1 MRKKLTASI
10 INKLQVP
17 EGQRYVKVFDS
28 EVPGLAV
35 RKMASGVTTFIVE
48 RRPRGSSVAKQITIG
63 RAAHFTVEQ
72 ARTEGRKLLAELSSN
87 DYLAIASLK
96 SSTPTFANAVES
108 YSKLELSG
116 KKQTYIDR
124 TQGTLRR
131 YAIPKLG
138 KTKISEISHRDVAQI
153 VMKIMQDDKHPT
165 AEMVWV
171 SISNVLSWA
180 VRFGYLDNN
189 PLTGV
194 KPKFKLT
201 ARRRFLSIEEI
212 ASLWRA
218 AECLS
223 AAQKSAFR
231 MLILLPLRRQELL
244 LSGWQNV
251 DRQWLFVPGERTKN
265 HEESALFM
273 SDFAFSILE
282 APANEIDLL
291 FTANNRT
298 PLTLGTKISVKLTEE
313 SGVSGWVYHDFRRT
327 FSTHMNER
335 GHPFHIIEACLNHRD
350 PTRRGVACVYN
361 RAEYRTAKQTVLQ
374 AWSNLVEETVSGG

>member
-10 INKLQVP
+10 ITKLQVP
-17 EGQRYVKVFDS
+17 EGQRYVKIFDS

-48 RRPRGSSVAKQITIG
+48 RRPKGSSVAKQITIG

-116 KKQTYIDR
+116 KKQSYIDR
-124 TQGTLRR
+124 TQGTLKR

-180 VRFGYLDNN
+180 VRFGYLDTN

-194 KPKFKLT
+194 KPKFKLN
-201 ARRRFLSIEEI
+201 ARRRFLSMAEL

-223 AAQKSAFR
+223 APQKSAFR
-231 MLILLPLRRQELL
+231 TLILLPLRTGELL
-244 LSGWQNV
+244 SSGWQNV
-251 DRQWLFVPGERTKN
+251 DRRWLVVPAERTKN
-265 HEESALFM
+265 NEESALFI
-273 SDFAFSILE
+273 SDFAFSVLQT
-282 APANEIDLL
+282 PANETDLL
-291 FTANNRT
+291 FTTNNRT
-298 PLTLGTKISVKLTEE
+298 PLVLGTKISVKITAE
-313 SGVSGWVYHDFRRT
+313 SGVSNWVYHDIRRT
-327 FSTHMNER
+327 FSTHLNER
-335 GHPFHIIEACLNHRD
+335 GHPSHIIEACLNHSD
-350 PTRRGVACVYN
+350 PTRRGVAGVYN
-361 RAEYRTAKQTVLQ
+361 RAEYRAAKQMVLQ
-374 AWSNLVEETVSGG
+374 AWSDLVEEAVSGG

>member
-10 INKLQVP
+10 ITKLQVP
-17 EGQRYVKVFDS
+17 EGKRYVKLFDS

-48 RRPRGSSVAKQITIG
+48 RRPKGSSVAKQITIG

-116 KKQTYIDR
+116 KKQSYIDR
-124 TQGTLRR
+124 TQGTLKR

-194 KPKFKLT
+194 KPKFKLN
-201 ARRRFLSIEEI
+201 ARRRFLSIEEL

-223 AAQKSAFR
+223 APQKSAFR
-231 MLILLPLRRQELL
+231 TLILLPLRTGELL
-244 LSGWQNV
+244 SSGWQNV
-251 DRQWLFVPGERTKN
+251 DRRWLVVPAERTKN
-265 HEESALFM
+265 NEESALFI
-273 SDFAFSILE
+273 SDFAFSVLQT
-282 APANEIDLL
+282 PANETDLL
-291 FTANNRT
+291 FTTNNRT
-298 PLTLGTKISVKLTEE
+298 PLVLGTKISVKITAE
-313 SGVSGWVYHDFRRT
+313 SGVSNWVYHDIRRT
-327 FSTHMNER
+327 FSTHLNER
-335 GHPFHIIEACLNHRD
+335 GHPSHIIEACLNHSD
-350 PTRRGVACVYN
+350 PTRRGVAGVYN
-361 RAEYRTAKQTVLQ
+361 RAEYRAAKQMVLQ
-374 AWSNLVEETVSGG
+374 AWSDLVEEAVSGG